1 MLKSKIAQRE
11 ASIIPNKLDNYLQNK
26 KLSSIRYMDDTVFFC
41 DDYNMSCDILN
52 KYIEMS
58 NKLNIF
64 VNSKK
69 TKIIKLS
76 NWFVYCKWK
85 FKIFD
90 RDKVIMI
97 PNKKTIYRQRRKLRK
112 MIKNNVNIDDIKII
126 KK

>member
-26 KLSSIRYMDDTVFFC
+26 KLGSIGYMDDTVFFC

-64 VNSKK
+64 INS
-69 TKIIKLS
+69 
-76 NWFVYCKWK
+76 
-85 FKIFD
+85 
-90 RDKVIMI
+90 
-97 PNKKTIYRQRRKLRK
+97 KKTIYRQRRKLRK